1 MHWNLV
7 FFIQCGKAS
16 ELRGKIKAEV
26 CEKSVLYAIVLFWIN
41 LKLICWSLVLPTIV
55 GFLVIAPATIIAD

>member
-1 MHWNLV
+1 M

-26 CEKSVLYAIVLFWIN
+26 CEKSVCNCFVLNKLEIN
-41 LKLICWSLVLPTIV
+41 LLVVGFLPTIV
-55 GFLVIAPATIIAD
+55 GFLVIAPAIIIVD